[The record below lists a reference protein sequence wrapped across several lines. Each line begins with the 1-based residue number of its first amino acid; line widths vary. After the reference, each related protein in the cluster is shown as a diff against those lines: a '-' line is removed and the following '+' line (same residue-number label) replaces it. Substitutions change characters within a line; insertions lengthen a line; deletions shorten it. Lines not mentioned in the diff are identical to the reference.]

1 MKVSGLTIVRNA
13 VQFDYPVV
21 EAILSILPLCDEF
34 IVGVG
39 NSQDNTLELVQQIAS
54 PKIRIFQSIWDEN
67 LRQGG
72 RVLAVE
78 TDKAFQ
84 QISPDTDWCFYI
96 QADEILHENDLDKV
110 YENMRK
116 NLSDRNVE
124 GLLFRY
130 LHFYGSYDYIGDSRK
145 WYRHEVRIVRN
156 SPKIHSFRD
165 AQGFR
170 WDNRPIKVK
179 DSGGTIFHYGWVR
192 PPEVQAKRQKAF
204 HRFWHDDQWI
214 KTHLTSNDFF
224 DYSQID
230 SLSLFRGI
238 HPRVMQDRIRS
249 MNWKFDF
256 DPTQKNF
263 GFKAKILYIIEKIFG
278 WRPFEYKNYRLLK

>member
-145 WYRHEVRIVRN
+145 WYRHEVRIV
-156 SPKIHSFRD
+156 
-165 AQGFR
+165 
-170 WDNRPIKVK
+170 
-179 DSGGTIFHYGWVR
+179 
-192 PPEVQAKRQKAF
+192 
-204 HRFWHDDQWI
+204 
-214 KTHLTSNDFF
+214 
-224 DYSQID
+224 
-230 SLSLFRGI
+230 
-238 HPRVMQDRIRS
+238 
-249 MNWKFDF
+249 
-256 DPTQKNF
+256 
-263 GFKAKILYIIEKIFG
+263 
-278 WRPFEYKNYRLLK
+278 